1 MTLNSSFFLCC
12 ADAAA
17 AAAIAPLKKNR
28 QADLCGALK
37 KKSLY
42 LSSQLCLHR
51 TSKGC
56 HKRSKCYFSDRVY
69 EAPGC
74 VANRKEA
81 SAIKNVLRSID
92 LRALGSKTGLAKKYF
107 NSAVKL

>member
-37 KKSLY
+37 KKILVPE
-42 LSSQLCLHR
+42 L
-51 TSKGC
+51 
-56 HKRSKCYFSDRVY
+56 
-69 EAPGC
+69 
-74 VANRKEA
+74 
-81 SAIKNVLRSID
+81 
-92 LRALGSKTGLAKKYF
+92 
-107 NSAVKL
+107 SAVFAPNVKGVPQEVKVLF